1 MAMTKN
7 FILTF
12 IITANAVCGYSQT
25 DQNETTER
33 NQSIVFSNSAFNI
46 HPEYKSPVILN
57 RGFNRDFNV
66 NAPIKSKLV
75 ARSKSIVFEKDR
87 SAGTFSMRAG
97 TIVGLSG
104 SGDTQFI
111 AHYKRNKL
119 RGNWISKFS
128 DDQLCD
134 SGSLRN
140 NVPDGLWKSWYANGN
155 LRFIRHYNAFKLEKA
170 KQDIKLRQSKA
181 VTSAIAVLARTNL
194 QAAYSYLH
202 PDYSFHTLAS
212 QPSNFSSYDAWLTL
226 NERVSKNIS
235 EESSAYTP
243 PFLECLH
250 HGLYMNFYPDGS
262 VKDSGFYKNGL
273 RHGIWEEWLD
283 DGKTRSQGF
292 YTSGHKTST
301 WKFYDKKGVL
311 LYVKSY
317 NRNGKEIHRKSFR
330 QKI

>member
-1 MAMTKN
+1 MQ
-7 FILTF
+7 
-12 IITANAVCGYSQT
+12 GQSQ
-25 DQNETTER
+25 
-33 NQSIVFSNSAFNI
+33 
-46 HPEYKSPVILN
+46 L
-57 RGFNRDFNV
+57 
-66 NAPIKSKLV
+66 
-75 ARSKSIVFEKDR
+75 RSKKISRKELFQC
-87 SAGTFSMRAG
+87 
-97 TIVGLSG
+97 GLVPSLDYQV

-119 RGNWISKFS
+119 KGNWISKFN

-134 SGSLRN
+134 SGNLKN

-155 LRFIRHYNAFKLEKA
+155 VRFIRNYNAFKLEKA

-194 QAAYSYLH
+194 KAAYSYLH

-212 QPSNFSSYDAWLTL
+212 QPENFSSYDAWLTL

-235 EESSAYTP
+235 EETSAYTP

-250 HGLYMNFYPDGS
+250 HGLYMNFYADGS
-262 VKDSGFYKNGL
+262 VKDSGYYKNGL

-283 DGKTRSQGF
+283 DGKIKSQGF
-292 YTSGHKTST
+292 YTGGHKTST